1 MHDKHPALVVLIS
14 FLFFTFFRAMT
25 FGSWTRRYFV
35 LTNTVLQY
43 QESVRSPP
51 LGEVPL
57 ALIVRVLAWDANA
70 YGVQKC
76 GITVVHYLT
85 KPTNSKEE
93 KKYNLVISAP
103 TESLRDEWVR
113 AITRTSRELLE
124 KKKVERQAQSLAE
137 LHAKKEKKKKKKEK
151 KVNRTS
157 ETSIEGGA
165 SRKDLA
171 RIDPADLVWLQL
183 QFKTAVIS
191 EQMLMT
197 VIKGGPDAVATLRD
211 GLAAVDRGSGSTRGA
226 IAHSEA

>member
-1 MHDKHPALVVLIS
+1 M
-14 FLFFTFFRAMT
+14 
-25 FGSWTRRYFV
+25 
-35 LTNTVLQY
+35 LQY

-70 YGVQKC
+70 YGVRKC
-76 GITVVHYLT
+76 GITVVHYLA

-211 GLAAVDRGSGSTRGA
+211 GLAAVGRGSGSTKGA